1 VVAVVDDDEA
11 VRRALARLIRSLGF
25 EAQAFATGD
34 EFLSSL
40 ARREPDCLIL
50 DLHMPHLSGFEVQ
63 ERLAQAGVRVP
74 IIVLTGHHSPEG
86 ERRVRG
92 AGAAAYLRKP
102 VDDAVLRDTIAG
114 VVRGGEGDSRR
125 GTSSTN

>member
-1 VVAVVDDDEA
+1 MAVVDDDEA

-25 EAQAFATGD
+25 EAQAFATGE

-74 IIVLTGHHSPEG
+74 TIVLTGHHSPEG
-86 ERRVRG
+86 EARVRG

-102 VDDAVLRDTIAG
+102 VDDAVLRDAITG
-114 VVRGGEGDSRR
+114 VMRSPA
-125 GTSSTN
+125 TNGNGKQ